1 VAIFII
7 NVTKMKNRASIIENN
22 HRKFKLVITESQFHM
37 IALNIINEAFNNSKK
52 IHLLKIKSHTS

>member
-1 VAIFII
+1 
-7 NVTKMKNRASIIENN
+7 MKNRASLIENN
-22 HRKFKLVITESQFHM
+22 HRKFKLLITESQFHM